1 MATIKKLRIY
11 NFKRFK
17 ELEVRF
23 KSGVNTII
31 GDNES
36 GKSSILQAID
46 MAQSANV
53 RKIQDYGIES
63 LMNLEAIQEFKD
75 GVRKYENLPELLIE
89 IYLDDC
95 DLEEFDGRNNSM
107 QEPDYGFR
115 LKCLPSEEHGEQI
128 RKF

>member
-1 MATIKKLRIY
+1 MATIKTLRLE

-23 KSGVNTII
+23 KPGVNTII

-53 RKIQDYGIES
+53 RKIQDYGIEFS
-63 LMNLEAIQEFKD
+63 
-75 GVRKYENLPELLIE
+75 
-89 IYLDDC
+89 
-95 DLEEFDGRNNSM
+95 
-107 QEPDYGFR
+107 
-115 LKCLPSEEHGEQI
+115 
-128 RKF
+128 